1 MSHYRDSKT
10 FYIQHVKHYLKA
22 DFPRLVSYTRM
33 LTLKQRALIPL
44 CACLSS
50 RKAETQGI
58 AFIDSTQIAVC
69 HNLRIPRYRV
79 FQGVAQRGKTR
90 TGWFYGF
97 KLHLVINDCGELL
110 AVKLTS
116 RNKDDRHP
124 VKARVQGLTGCLYGD
139 KGYLSQALCNELEV
153 EGITLI
159 THVRN
164 NMKAKALS
172 LWDKLMLRRRFL
184 IETVMD
190 QLKNIS
196 QIEHSRH
203 RSQLGFLLEIVAG
216 LIAYTLQPKK
226 PSLNLRDCDIAIF
239 KRS

>member
-1 MSHYRDSKT
+1 M
-10 FYIQHVKHYLKA
+10 
-22 DFPRLVSYTRM
+22 
-33 LTLKQRALIPL
+33 
-44 CACLSS
+44 
-50 RKAETQGI
+50 
-58 AFIDSTQIAVC
+58 
-69 HNLRIPRYRV
+69 
-79 FQGVAQRGKTR
+79 
-90 TGWFYGF
+90 
-97 KLHLVINDCGELL
+97 VINDWGELL

-116 RNKDDRHP
+116 GNKDDHHP
-124 VKARVQGLTGCLYGD
+124 VKALVQGLTGCLYGD
-139 KGYLSQALCNELEV
+139 KGYLSQALCDELDA

-159 THVRN
+159 THVRS

-184 IETVMD
+184 IETVVD

-196 QIEHSRH
+196 QIAHSRH

-216 LIAYTLQPKK
+216 LIAYTFQPKK